1 MLAATSHASP
11 ADARSTGLPCL
22 GARASHLCDRS
33 GGGVGHRCSQGS
45 RSAGHWVEMH
55 FPPVSSAAHTLPQ
68 GRGWT
73 PPWQM
78 WLISRASVPK
88 DGVFI
93 SLEPVVL
100 CPRLY

>member
-11 ADARSTGLPCL
+11 ADGRSTDLPCL
-22 GARASHLCDRS
+22 GAHASHLRDRS
-33 GGGVGHRCSQGS
+33 GDVVGHWGS
-45 RSAGHWVEMH
+45 RRSRSVGHWVEVH

-78 WLISRASVPK
+78 WLISRTSVPK

-93 SLEPVVL
+93 SLEPAEL
-100 CPRLY
+100 CPRLC